1 MEMPRLRHQDVA
13 RLPLSLS
20 LSLHSVQGSMF
31 ICQDSGM
38 HFGSIRRAF
47 VILAWFKYK
56 AQALYII

>member
-20 LSLHSVQGSMF
+20 FHSVQGSMF
-31 ICQDSGM
+31 ICQDFGM

-47 VILAWFKYK
+47 VILAWFKSK